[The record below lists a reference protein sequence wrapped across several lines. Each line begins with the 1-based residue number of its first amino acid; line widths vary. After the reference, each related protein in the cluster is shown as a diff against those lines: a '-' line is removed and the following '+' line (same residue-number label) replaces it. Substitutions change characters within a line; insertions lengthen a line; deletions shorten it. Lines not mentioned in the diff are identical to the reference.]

1 MKKLACMLLA
11 LAMMLSLAACG
22 GNSGN
27 NAANNGG
34 TDNQTNN
41 QTNNQQGEDTDTGS
55 GELPKVA
62 LMSMRQMTQP
72 ADLNTLEGV
81 DRLKEEMGLDV
92 NIVVCTEVSEYY
104 DQMQALCEEGY
115 DIIYFVYD
123 NFLEAAKELCV
134 LYPDTLFIGL
144 WIDLQG
150 EEVAPNLKPVHFRSE
165 QGSFMCGVVA
175 ALMSETGK
183 VGFIGG
189 GNNPGIKVFLAGYEA
204 GINYVDNGTELMVSW
219 ANTFDDPLKGQ
230 ELALS
235 LNERGCDVIY
245 QAASQTGLGVF
256 QAAQDKGFYAIGVDV
271 DQSSLAPENIIC
283 SSLLDHG
290 YAPYDTISQAV
301 NGQFNNEQVYYGLQ
315 EGMPVI
321 AINEA
326 LVSEEIVQQVKDI
339 EQKIIAGEIEIP
351 TTTETE

>member
-134 LYPDTLFIGL
+134 LYPDTMFIGL

-219 ANTFDDPLKGQ
+219 ANTF
-230 ELALS
+230 
-235 LNERGCDVIY
+235 
-245 QAASQTGLGVF
+245 
-256 QAAQDKGFYAIGVDV
+256 
-271 DQSSLAPENIIC
+271 
-283 SSLLDHG
+283 
-290 YAPYDTISQAV
+290 
-301 NGQFNNEQVYYGLQ
+301 
-315 EGMPVI
+315 
-321 AINEA
+321 
-326 LVSEEIVQQVKDI
+326 EIL
-339 EQKIIAGEIEIP
+339 
-351 TTTETE
+351 